1 MATNFGKG
9 NRAIAFNPTSA
20 FPLDARTYFES
31 YDEAL
36 AKAQTAEE
44 VGSTN
49 TQYHYGMKLLVKDGN
64 TFTWYKI
71 VKGSPYLEEEGSGG
85 SSNGMSIPVITTTL
99 TGSSTVSDL
108 RDLLRANGIT
118 KDDVCIIYKPSSFT
132 IMVKID
138 DFDSSSTYISVPIW
152 FDLNNPLGA
161 KGIIANNASTTIS
174 ELFQR
179 YEAGLNTT
187 NTQLRS
193 IINEL
198 YNKAVE
204 GGSTGSNSLVL
215 PVLQTDLTIDNTLLD
230 LLTTLRDNG
239 ISQDDMCF
247 VRSSSIS
254 FPDIIVQIAD
264 ADTETEKA
272 EILTW
277 YSFAYPLGMTSYPAL
292 SLSFTIGRIHEFYTG
307 GLSTTNKTFQ
317 GAINELS
324 NKTIDKL
331 YTISTYSSSE
341 SPAFLSK
348 DSKGILWTDEY
359 TVGTGYTGEFSSRVP
374 IVEGDNVTFEVDEEN
389 NVLKINALSSGD
401 TDIILSDGE
410 YIQGQGSNGTLFN
423 VLGVSD
429 DKIQLGA
436 SGKTIEVNSP
446 SYFKS
451 TTYLQNGAVLTHNK
465 AIKSALSSGTSVNV
479 AKVNSSNQLEY
490 GSTDCSTYLKGKTG
504 GVYAPN
510 GLIITGDSVS
520 NYLQITGNSSN
531 PGMRLYNGNFVT
543 YKKSNEATINAI
555 YAYDTYANLWG
566 TWKLNSATISTSWKG
581 AKHGIEEIPDRYSVL
596 FDNLRPVRF
605 KYNDGT
611 SGRYHTGLILEE
623 LKDAMDTAGVD
634 SSEFASYCILDK
646 ETGEGGIR
654 YEELI
659 SLAISEVQKLK
670 KKNQELEQRIV
681 ELEAKLQP

>member
-1 MATNFGKG
+1 MDYEEYKPAIRLGGGLAPSGSGTFPVA
-9 NRAIAFNPTSA
+9 RACDILMPDESR
-20 FPLDARTYFES
+20 LDDY
-31 YDEAL
+31 L
-36 AKAQTAEE
+36 ANL
-44 VGSTN
+44 G
-49 TQYHYGMKLLVKDGN
+49 G
-64 TFTWYKI
+64 
-71 VKGSPYLEEEGSGG
+71 GSGG

-118 KDDVCIIYKPSSFT
+118 KDDVCIIYNPSAFI

-138 DFDSSSTYISVPIW
+138 DFESSSTYINVPIW

-161 KGIIANNASTTIS
+161 KGIIANNANTTIS

-187 NTQLRS
+187 NTQLRN

-198 YNKAVE
+198 YDKIGE

-215 PVLQTDLTIDNTLLD
+215 PALQTDLTVDNTLLD

-247 VRSSSIS
+247 VRSSSTS

-277 YSFAYPLGMTSYPAL
+277 YSFAYPFGMTSYPAL
-292 SLSFTIGRIHEFYTG
+292 SLSLTIGRIHEFYTE

-317 GAINELS
+317 GAINELN

-331 YTISTYSSSE
+331 GTISTYSSSE

-359 TVGTGYTGEFSSRVP
+359 MVGTGYTGEFASRVP

-401 TDIILSDGE
+401 TDIVLADGE

-423 VLGVSD
+423 VLGVSNNE
-429 DKIQLGA
+429 IHIGI
-436 SGKTIEVNSP
+436 SGKDTVFNGIAEFNSAI
-446 SYFKS
+446 
-451 TTYLQNGAVLTHNK
+451 YLKNNVVLTREK
-465 AIKSALSSGTSVNV
+465 AIRSTLSSGANV
-479 AKVNSSNQLEY
+479 DIAKVNSSNQL
-490 GSTDCSTYLKGKTG
+490 LLG
-504 GVYAPN
+504 GTSCATQIQGTSVSVPKS
-510 GLIITGDSVS
+510 LVVKGDSYS
-520 NYLQITGNSSN
+520 NYFQVTGNGSN
-531 PGMRLYNGNFVT
+531 PIIRLYNGNIVFM
-543 YKKSNEATINAI
+543 KSNSTIINAI
-555 YAYDTYANLWG
+555 YAFDTYANLSG
-566 TWKLNSATISTSWKG
+566 TWKLNSATISTSWRG
-581 AKHGIEEIPDRYSVL
+581 AKHDIEEIPDRYSVL

-623 LKDAMDTAGVD
+623 LKDAMDVAGVD